1 MNLHTAGGAVCFLL
15 VCTVSLHVH
24 SAPTEGSASTQ
35 QTASSDSVSPLTVG
49 PLQTST
55 LPGDKE
61 QLPKDDTKAKRAIS
75 SSSDESDEGED
86 DITSATG
93 PKHEPVTRRRSLSS
107 ISSDRDSD
115 SDSDS
120 SSNEEGAKYVN
131 RRSADDDSSNEN
143 EETGEDTATDC
154 ASEPSAS
161 SHDEDDGSTE
171 EAADDPPSDSRRR
184 REAESNERE
193 KREANDDSDE
203 DVDGGLTKEAAVVSP
218 IRRRRAP
225 QGKEDEDISTK
236 EPINYDDT
244 VMDPIGD
251 RKRESSS
258 PRTRRRREVDTSTV
272 SSVAGSP
279 VLVVAPSNVPVKEI
293 PKQLNQTLETLK
305 DRIDHFEDEAT
316 AGEPTVQSV
325 GVIAGASTRQ
335 DKDTIIHTISSA
347 QYIVH

>member
-61 QLPKDDTKAKRAIS
+61 QLPKDDTKAKRAI
-75 SSSDESDEGED
+75 
-86 DITSATG
+86 
-93 PKHEPVTRRRSLSS
+93 
-107 ISSDRDSD
+107 DRDSD